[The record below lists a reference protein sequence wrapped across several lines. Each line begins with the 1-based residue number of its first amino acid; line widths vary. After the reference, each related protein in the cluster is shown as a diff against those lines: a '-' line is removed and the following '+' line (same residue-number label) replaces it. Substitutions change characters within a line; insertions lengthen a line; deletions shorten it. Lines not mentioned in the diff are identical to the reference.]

1 MISKRGL
8 RTERQVA
15 PGSCENPQRVVTS
28 RKGAILLYWIIIV
41 LLVLFAAFM
50 VMRSRTR
57 RR

>member
-1 MISKRGL
+1 MLSGRWHPGL
-8 RTERQVA
+8 V
-15 PGSCENPQRVVTS
+15 ENPHQVVTS
-28 RKGAILLYWIIIV
+28 RKGAALLYWIIIV